1 MKAFFGGLRVVKI
14 GHAKGIDI
22 AKERGFYYAMKE
34 GVLCNQNYSP
44 VSESQLYFLPR
55 LISLPGNNND
65 P

>member
-1 MKAFFGGLRVVKI
+1 MVKI
-14 GHAKGIDI
+14 GHTKGIDI
-22 AKERGFYYAMKE
+22 AKKRGFYYAMKE